1 MSDEN
6 LDDAAGE
13 EALYGESAAGEGQ
26 VDAAALLAEARE
38 LRLTRQ
44 AYFHG
49 TSKQLFA
56 FLLANCLFLA
66 GSLAAWTRAGVH
78 EVGDPSTYIH
88 GLDTIRGT
96 MIFALAI
103 YGFWTAAF
111 NIFFGQM
118 KVWPYLLNAV
128 LGLWVGLAG
137 FMAGVGGENWE
148 KAQQWLD
155 EPGRTKKMLDGLTVP
170 LSTIAPGYWL
180 LTLGGLLVAFVILN
194 GLLQG
199 RQSTRGQAPEG
210 GGSARRG
217 R

>member
-1 MSDEN
+1 MNDQD
-6 LDDAAGE
+6 LE
-13 EALYGESAAGEGQ
+13 EAADEGASYVEGAEGH
-26 VDAAALLAEARE
+26 VDAAALMAEARE

-56 FLLANCLFLA
+56 FLVANCLFLA

-78 EVGDPSTYIH
+78 EAGDPSTYIN

-137 FMAGVGGENWE
+137 FMAGVGGENWD
-148 KAQQWLD
+148 KAKQWLD
-155 EPGRTKKMLDGLTVP
+155 QQSSKKMLDDLTVP

-194 GLLQG
+194 GLLLG
-199 RQSTRGQAPEG
+199 RQTTGGSASEG
-210 GGSARRG
+210 GGSARRS